1 VPVQAASKNRLEF
14 LDVARGLAAL
24 MVVLEHGLEQC
35 WPGYLE
41 WSLPRINLG
50 QTGVLLFFVISG
62 FIIPASL
69 EQGGSQSRFWL
80 RRCFR
85 LFPLYWTVIALV
97 WLTMRFSAVPIGG
110 VPLDQPG
117 EWLVNLTM
125 LQGFTGH
132 PHVLGVFW
140 TLHFELMIYAACSVF
155 GALRLLNRPATLALV
170 VLGVYVID
178 GLQRP
183 LLTGK
188 PFFIGGRMFYYL
200 APFYG
205 ATLQSYVSG
214 RLGKRQVLG
223 FLILFAAAI
232 TGIWAVN
239 RELLEAEQGRHS
251 QIWRLLGNWLIAY
264 GGFALLMAGRQRLQP
279 ATLAWAGRVS
289 YSVYLVHP
297 LVLAPLMLLTL
308 PGWLFLPALFAGT
321 LALSALTFALVENP
335 GIRFGRALEKKWW
348 PNRTP
353 LSLPTAPARKSLA
366 A

>member
-1 VPVQAASKNRLEF
+1 VPVESASKNRLAF

-24 MVVLEHGLEQC
+24 MVVLEHGLEHC

-69 EQGGSQSRFWL
+69 EQGGSQARFWL

-85 LFPLYWTVIALV
+85 LFPLYWAVIALV
-97 WLTMRFSAVPIGG
+97 WLTVRFTAVPVGG

-117 EWLVNLTM
+117 NWLMNLTM

-155 GALRLLNRPATLALV
+155 GALRLLNRPTTLALV
-170 VLGVYVID
+170 VLAIYFVDGV
-178 GLQRP
+178 QRP

-188 PFFIGGRMFYYL
+188 PFFIGGRMFFYL

-205 ATLQSYVSG
+205 ATFESYVSG
-214 RLGKRQVLG
+214 RLGKRRLLC
-223 FLILFAAAI
+223 FLAVFALAV
-232 TGIWAVN
+232 TTIWAVN
-239 RELLEAEQGRHS
+239 RELLEAESGRHS

-264 GGFALLMAGRQRLQP
+264 GGFALLVAGRQRFHP
-279 ATLAWAGRVS
+279 AMLAWAGRVS

-297 LVLAPLMLLTL
+297 LVLAPLMLTGM

-321 LALSALTFALVENP
+321 LALSALTFKLVEDP
-335 GIRFGRALEKKWW
+335 GIRLGRALEKRWW
-348 PNRTP
+348 RPRT
-353 LSLPTAPARKSLA
+353 LVTLPTAPERKPLA